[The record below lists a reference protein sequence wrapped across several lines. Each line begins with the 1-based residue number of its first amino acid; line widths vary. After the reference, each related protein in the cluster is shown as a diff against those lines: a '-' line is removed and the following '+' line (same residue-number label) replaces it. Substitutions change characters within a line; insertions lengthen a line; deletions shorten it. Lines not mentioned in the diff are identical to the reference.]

1 MNLDK
6 ENDYDRPMRLQDLEE
21 NKIERE
27 DVSRVFEQSEIF
39 IDQTENVSQMDDLR
53 NDLAMIEEGEENKV
67 QKDLVA
73 LSQNLQKRQMPK
85 NVLKHNIKAPNAG
98 AIQ

>member
-1 MNLDK
+1 MNLD
-6 ENDYDRPMRLQDLEE
+6 DRPMRLQDLEE